1 MKSLKYLLTFAL
13 ILMGTAYSQ
22 ENEEVIVI
30 NEVIAG
36 QIDYDGM
43 AKQIWHKGFDAD
55 PASFIRTSV
64 NNLEI
69 FDRKSGLTYNFLK
82 ASSLSEAKEACGKIK
97 HRLASFTEMERLHS
111 ISSQPDIAKLISM
124 KSKPHMV
131 FGFNDDEYDYFKM
144 NVKTGEVE
152 FFQRP
157 HDIGISPVVCV
168 K

>member
-13 ILMGTAYSQ
+13 IIMSSAYAQ
-22 ENEEVIVI
+22 DEEVIVI

-36 QIDYDGM
+36 QINYEGM
-43 AKQIWHKGFDAD
+43 AKQIWNKGFDAD
-55 PASFIRTSV
+55 PASFIRTSI

-82 ASSLSEAKEACGKIK
+82 ASSLQEAKAACRKIN
-97 HRLASFTEMERLHS
+97 HRLASFTEIERLHS
-111 ISSQPDIAKLISM
+111 ISDVPEISKLISM
-124 KSKPHMV
+124 KSASEMV

-152 FFQRP
+152 FFKRP
-157 HDIGISPVVCV
+157 QHIGLSPAVCV

>member
-22 ENEEVIVI
+22 EDEEVIVI

-36 QIDYDGM
+36 QINYESL
-43 AKQIWHKGFDAD
+43 AKQIWNKGFDAD

-64 NNLEI
+64 NNLEV

-82 ASSLSEAKEACGKIK
+82 ASTLSEAKEACRKIQ
-97 HRLASFTEMERLHS
+97 HRLASFTELERLHT
-111 ISSQPDIAKLISM
+111 ISDRPEIAKLISM
-124 KSKPHMV
+124 KNSPEMV
-131 FGFNDDEYDYFKM
+131 FGFNDDEHDYFKM
-144 NVKTGEVE
+144 NVSTGEVE
-152 FFQRP
+152 FFKRP
-157 HDIGISPVVCV
+157 RNIGVSPVVCV